1 MSFSRKPRLVAQFAR
16 ASALALL
23 LASRAASQGNPL
35 PDRQPRS
42 LYDIGHSPNWPHI
55 GSPPTKESPPSRAQ
69 AWPDERKSFDEAL
82 DALKRGWSGEVP
94 TTAADLKYR
103 VNQYEDVVRTATAAG
118 GYGNLVL
125 ADTARR
131 LDLALLSYYVILHS
145 QDHAAVAEILNDH
158 RARLL
163 DCPATAE
170 MIAEELKIS
179 APPGKWHLSEKRED
193 LERVLRSNGSSI
205 SREVGRTMMYPPGPG
220 KLINQRDV
228 NFLLIKLTYDE
239 EEEVSTL
246 ACIMEFL
253 KRGGSPNEPGSFQ
266 RVIDMNRE
274 RFPFAPTG
282 VTGPWGQVGALIDRA
297 QKWDGKPIPFT
308 LVAGYDE
315 SPSWMK

>member
-1 MSFSRKPRLVAQFAR
+1 MSFNRKSNFVARFAR
-16 ASALALL
+16 ASTLTIL
-23 LASRAASQGNPL
+23 LASCATSQESQTA

-42 LYDIGHSPNWPHI
+42 LYDIGHAPNWPHI
-55 GSPPTKESPPSRAQ
+55 GSAPTKDSPPSRIQ

-82 DALKRGWSGEVP
+82 GTLKRSWSGEIP
-94 TTAADLKYR
+94 TTAGELKFQ
-103 VNQYEDVVRTATAAG
+103 VNQYEDVVRTATSAG
-118 GYGNLVL
+118 GYGNLIL

-158 RARLL
+158 RVRLL
-163 DCPATAE
+163 DCAATAD

-179 APPGKWHLSEKRED
+179 PPTGKWHLSEGED

-205 SREVGRTMMYPPGPG
+205 SREVGRTMMYPPGSG

-246 ACIMEFL
+246 ASLMEAL
-253 KRGGSPNEPGSFQ
+253 KRGGRPEIPGSFQ

-274 RFPFAPTG
+274 GFPFAPTG
-282 VTGPWGQVGALIDRA
+282 VTWPWPQVSALIDRA
-297 QKWDGKPIPFT
+297 QKWDGKPISIS
-308 LVAGYDE
+308 LVVGYDE
-315 SPSWMK
+315 SPSWLK